1 MGPGRSPARTSKE
14 GGAVSH
20 LRDAVETF
28 SSSAAD
34 TTGFMRAVDDGYI
47 YNLKVPTNAIA
58 NDLFTIKVRP
68 FGDGNPGSSMYVVL
82 KIRK

>member
-1 MGPGRSPARTSKE
+1 M
-14 GGAVSH
+14 SH

-58 NDLFTIKVRP
+58 NDLFTIRVRRAQDP
-68 FGDGNPGSSMYVVL
+68 QVGGEPTG
-82 KIRK
+82 